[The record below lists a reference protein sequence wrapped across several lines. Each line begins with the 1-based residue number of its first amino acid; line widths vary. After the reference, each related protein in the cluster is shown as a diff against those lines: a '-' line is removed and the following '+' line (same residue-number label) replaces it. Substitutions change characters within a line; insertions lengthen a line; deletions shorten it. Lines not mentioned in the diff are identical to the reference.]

1 MPDYNLSRLS
11 MDELGELFIIR
22 QEIVELAE
30 RTNSDQAIIDEN
42 KKQLKEI
49 KEAMDDKR
57 SHHFSK
63 NSY

>member
-49 KEAMDDKR
+49 KEAMADKR